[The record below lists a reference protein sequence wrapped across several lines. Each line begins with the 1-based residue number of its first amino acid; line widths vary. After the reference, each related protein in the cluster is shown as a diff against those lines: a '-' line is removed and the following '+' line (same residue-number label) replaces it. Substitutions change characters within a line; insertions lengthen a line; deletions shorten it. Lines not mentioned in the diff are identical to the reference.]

1 MQQRIMGLPKWISP
15 FILSCSRLPPADPP
29 PKKKARVEMFT
40 ESVFSKVTQKK
51 GKETF
56 KWHRRVQKH
65 DSLAA
70 KWKTVVTLCC
80 AMALFQCVD

>member
-1 MQQRIMGLPKWISP
+1 
-15 FILSCSRLPPADPP
+15 
-29 PKKKARVEMFT
+29 MFT
-40 ESVFSKVTQKK
+40 ESVFSKVTKKK

-70 KWKTVVTLCC
+70 KWKKGVNTLLCNGLIPVC
-80 AMALFQCVD
+80 GLSLCRERDVMYLPNKLVSVLK

>member
-1 MQQRIMGLPKWISP
+1 
-15 FILSCSRLPPADPP
+15 
-29 PKKKARVEMFT
+29 MFT

-70 KWKTVVTLCC
+70 KWKNGGNTLLCNGLIPVC
-80 AMALFQCVD
+80 GLSLCKERCDYLVFTQQDVSVLKRNLPPNI